1 MKNILLCCNAMGIGG
16 VETVI
21 LNQVLA
27 FTSKNYNVYVVAER
41 GEYTQKVEEL
51 GGNFIEIEFPEEN
64 NIDIDRVNKIVEI
77 IKQKNITEI
86 HIHKYQCIP
95 TVLTAAL
102 MTNTPYF
109 AYEHGI
115 KDTKKYYTWNY
126 PIYNSLFPIYFE
138 NAYKII
144 AITPNVA
151 NRTKNEYKLSDEK
164 YAIVHNGIDFNVY
177 YNDNPNY
184 SNNIKKILIISRI
197 NTEKLTTVFNGI
209 EVFNEIFRLNNEAR
223 LTIVGGGNSEKEL
236 KDYLRKNNLEYTENN
251 EKNAIVSIEGKQTD
265 IIKYLKETDLLLGV
279 DRCVL
284 EAISMKVPAIITGY
298 DGIKGL
304 VSKDNINIAMEEN
317 FSGFNMS
324 TITKE
329 EYIKDILFLKNNRK
343 KIIEE
348 VYEVA
353 KEKLD
358 CYKNY
363 INICENQDTQF
374 DFIGLFN
381 LLKEKEN
388 FIINQ
393 SEDIKKK
400 YEWIQK
406 LENKNEELLKEIKK
420 TTEKNVDIE
429 EKNKK
434 IKQELDCV
442 NKEITDI
449 YNSKRWKIA
458 EKINGI
464 FHRKID
470 KEKK

>member
-41 GEYTQKVEEL
+41 GEYTEKVEEL

-164 YAIVHNGIDFNVY
+164 YFVM
-177 YNDNPNY
+177 
-184 SNNIKKILIISRI
+184 L
-197 NTEKLTTVFNGI
+197 
-209 EVFNEIFRLNNEAR
+209 
-223 LTIVGGGNSEKEL
+223 
-236 KDYLRKNNLEYTENN
+236 
-251 EKNAIVSIEGKQTD
+251 
-265 IIKYLKETDLLLGV
+265 
-279 DRCVL
+279 
-284 EAISMKVPAIITGY
+284 
-298 DGIKGL
+298 
-304 VSKDNINIAMEEN
+304 
-317 FSGFNMS
+317 
-324 TITKE
+324 
-329 EYIKDILFLKNNRK
+329 
-343 KIIEE
+343 
-348 VYEVA
+348 
-353 KEKLD
+353 
-358 CYKNY
+358 
-363 INICENQDTQF
+363 
-374 DFIGLFN
+374 
-381 LLKEKEN
+381 
-388 FIINQ
+388 
-393 SEDIKKK
+393 
-400 YEWIQK
+400 
-406 LENKNEELLKEIKK
+406 
-420 TTEKNVDIE
+420 
-429 EKNKK
+429 
-434 IKQELDCV
+434 
-442 NKEITDI
+442 
-449 YNSKRWKIA
+449 
-458 EKINGI
+458 
-464 FHRKID
+464 
-470 KEKK
+470 